1 MKWNDNFCV
10 LDQILMSVPPIMG
23 VVLIL
28 AQILLVAIIAPVI
41 LVIICL
47 VMEKHAMVSDTL
59 LNHNYL
65 P

>member
-1 MKWNDNFCV
+1 MIIFV
-10 LDQILMSVPPIMG
+10 FLDQILMSVPPIMG

-28 AQILLVAIIAPVI
+28 ARIPLVAIIVPVI

-59 LNHNYL
+59 LNHHYL
-65 P
+65 L

>member
-1 MKWNDNFCV
+1 MCNEMFV
-10 LDQILMSVPPIMG
+10 ILDQILTSVPPIMG

-28 AQILLVAIIAPVI
+28 ARISLVAIIVPVM

-59 LNHNYL
+59 LNHNNL
-65 P
+65 L

>member
-1 MKWNDNFCV
+1 MCNEMFV
-10 LDQILMSVPPIMG
+10 ILDQILMSVPPIMG

-28 AQILLVAIIAPVI
+28 ARISLVAIIVPVM

-59 LNHNYL
+59 INHNNL
-65 P
+65 L

>member
-1 MKWNDNFCV
+1 MIIFV
-10 LDQILMSVPPIMG
+10 FLDQILMSVPPIMG

-28 AQILLVAIIAPVI
+28 AQILLVAIIVPVI

-59 LNHNYL
+59 INHNNL
-65 P
+65 L